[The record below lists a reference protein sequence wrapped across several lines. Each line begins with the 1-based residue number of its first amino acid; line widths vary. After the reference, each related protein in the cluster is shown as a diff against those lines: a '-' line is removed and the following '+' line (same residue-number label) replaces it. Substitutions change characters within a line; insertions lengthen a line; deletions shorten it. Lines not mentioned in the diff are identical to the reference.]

1 MRGEQW
7 TPEEARERLQRWLAM
22 GWTLVGIDEAGRGPL
37 AGPVVAAALLLTAQ
51 GARGTGQGA
60 RLHELLFAEP
70 PLFRDSKQLSSERRE
85 QLFRLLCQSGA
96 LFAVGKASPAEIDR
110 LNIRQATLLAM
121 RRALTNLTSRQSPIA
136 SRLDLVL
143 VDGDCLGDLGVPTLF
158 IVDGDEVCPLISA
171 ASIIAKVV
179 RDRLMVA
186 YDRRY
191 PQYGFAQHKGYP
203 TKQHLAALRQF
214 GPCPI
219 HRKSF
224 APVRNLLER

>member
-224 APVRNLLER
+224 AHVGNLLEH

>member
-1 MRGEQW
+1 MQRLREWMEQGMVI
-7 TPEEARERLQRWLAM
+7 A
-22 GWTLVGIDEAGRGPL
+22 GIDEAGRGPL
-37 AGPVVAAALLLTAQ
+37 AGPVVAAAILLTAQ

-179 RDRLMVA
+179 RDRLMLA

-224 APVRNLLER
+224 AHVGKLLER

>member
-1 MRGEQW
+1 MRGERW
-7 TPEEARERLQRWLAM
+7 TPEEARERLQRWLAR

-37 AGPVVAAALLLTAQ
+37 AGPVVAAAILLTAQ

-70 PLFRDSKQLSSERRE
+70 PLFRDSKQLSPERRE

-96 LFAVGKASPAEIDR
+96 LFAVGKASPAEIDH

-143 VDGDCLGDLGVPTLF
+143 VDGNHLGDLGVPTLF
-158 IVDGDEVCPLISA
+158 IVDGDEICPLISA

-179 RDRLMVA
+179 RDRLMLA

-203 TKQHLAALRQF
+203 TRQHLAALRQF

-224 APVRNLLER
+224 APVGNLLER